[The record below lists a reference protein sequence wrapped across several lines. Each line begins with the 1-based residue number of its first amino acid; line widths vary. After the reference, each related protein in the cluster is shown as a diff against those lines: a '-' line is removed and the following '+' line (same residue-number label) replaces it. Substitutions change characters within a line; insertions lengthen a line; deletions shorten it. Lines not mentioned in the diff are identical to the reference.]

1 MILRKDKE
9 MVRRKKSLVKR
20 VLRRMVKKV
29 ARRIR
34 NKKLWKRGKRTVRL
48 NRAHSQRGGF
58 SL

>member
-1 MILRKDKE
+1 MA
-9 MVRRKKSLVKR
+9 RRRRKSLVKR

-29 ARRIR
+29 ARKIR
-34 NKKLWKRGKRTVRL
+34 NKKLWRRGKKTVRL

>member
-1 MILRKDKE
+1 
-9 MVRRKKSLVKR
+9 MVRRRRKSLVRR

-29 ARRIR
+29 ARKIR
-34 NKKLWKRGKRTVRL
+34 NKKLWRRGKKTVRL

>member
-1 MILRKDKE
+1 MA
-9 MVRRKKSLVKR
+9 RRKRKSLVKR
-20 VLRRMVKKV
+20 VLKRMVRKV
-29 ARRIR
+29 ARKIR